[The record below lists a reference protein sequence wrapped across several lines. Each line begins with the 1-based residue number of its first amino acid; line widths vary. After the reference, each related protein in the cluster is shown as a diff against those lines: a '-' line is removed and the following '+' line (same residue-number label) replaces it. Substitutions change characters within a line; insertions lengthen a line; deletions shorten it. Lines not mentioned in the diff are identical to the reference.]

1 LREPTATVAC
11 HVDDRW
17 WILLLGCG
25 VSHRVRTRN
34 VRVDL
39 DIAPDLPYLAVNEDE
54 LKQMLLNLV
63 NNSSDALEG
72 MPGGKHMSIRA

>member
-1 LREPTATVAC
+1 
-11 HVDDRW
+11 
-17 WILLLGCG
+17 
-25 VSHRVRTRN
+25 
-34 VRVDL
+34 
-39 DIAPDLPYLAVNEDE
+39 LPYLAVNEDE